1 MVTNQI
7 GNKPPVPPITY
18 GIVEDRSAIGRFL
31 KIQKTPI
38 NIITENALSHNE
50 YQATT
55 GICRFCA
62 GLRKLIP
69 NKLSFSSANENG
81 LESPY
86 HFPAMFF
93 NGAVKTPLALIVELL
108 KLDLE
113 TEKLDWVLLKK

>member
-55 GICRFCA
+55 GICNVCA
-62 GLRKLIP
+62 GLKKLRP
-69 NKLSFSSANENG
+69 NKLSFDWARVNG
-81 LESPY
+81 SDSPY
-86 HFPAMFF
+86 HLPAIDFS
-93 NGAVKTPLALIVELL
+93 GAVNIPLALIVELL

-113 TEKLDWVLLKK
+113 TE

>member
-1 MVTNQI
+1 MFRNIQ
-7 GNKPPVPPITY
+7 Y
-18 GIVEDRSAIGRFL
+18 EAI
-31 KIQKTPI
+31 KI
-38 NIITENALSHNE
+38 NTENALSHNE

-55 GICRFCA
+55 GICKVCA

-69 NKLSFSSANENG
+69 NRLSFSSANENG
-81 LESPY
+81 FELPY